1 MNNPKA
7 CIFCEIATT
16 DRVIDQTDHC
26 FVIRDAFPVTEGHT
40 LIIPKRHVA
49 NYFDLTA
56 AETSEIQQLLHK
68 HKSHIEQSDE
78 SVKGFNIGINVGATA
93 GQTVFHVH
101 VHLIPRRIGDVENPK
116 GGVRGVIPAKQQY

>member
-1 MNNPKA
+1 MNSSNE
-7 CIFCEIATT
+7 CIFCEIVTT
-16 DRVIDQTDHC
+16 DRVIDQTEHC

-49 NYFDLTA
+49 DYFDLNSN
-56 AETSEIQQLLHK
+56 ETSDIQELLQK
-68 HKSHIEQSDE
+68 HKALIEVNDE
-78 SVKGFNIGINVGATA
+78 SVDGFNIGINVGETA

-116 GGVRGVIPAKQQY
+116 GGVRGVIPAKQKY

>member
-1 MNNPKA
+1 MNNQKA
-7 CIFCEIATT
+7 CIFCDIAKT

-49 NYFDLTA
+49 DYFDLTN
-56 AETSEIQQLLHK
+56 AETSEIQKLLHK
-68 HKSHIEQSDE
+68 HKLQIEQSDQ
-78 SVKGFNIGINVGATA
+78 SVDGFNIGINVGATA

-101 VHLIPRRIGDVENPK
+101 VHLIPRRIGDVDDPK
-116 GGVRGVIPAKQQY
+116 GGVRGVIPAKQKY

>member
-1 MNNPKA
+1 MNSSNE
-7 CIFCEIATT
+7 CIFCEIVTT
-16 DRVIDQTDHC
+16 DRVIDQTEHC

-49 NYFDLTA
+49 DYFDLTST
-56 AETSEIQQLLHK
+56 ETSEIQKLLHK
-68 HKSHIEQSDE
+68 HKSQIEQSDK
-78 SVKGFNIGINVGATA
+78 SVDGYNIGINVGATA

-116 GGVRGVIPAKQQY
+116 GGVRGVIPAKQKY

>member
-1 MNNPKA
+1 MNNSNE

-16 DRVIDQTDHC
+16 NRVIDQTDHC

-40 LIIPKRHVA
+40 LIIPNRHVA
-49 NYFDLTA
+49 DYFDLNPNEKTD
-56 AETSEIQQLLHK
+56 IQHLLIE
-68 HKSHIEQSDE
+68 HKSRIEQSDK
-78 SVKGFNIGINVGATA
+78 SVDGFNIGINVGATA

-116 GGVRGVIPAKQQY
+116 GGVRGVIPEKQKY

>member
-1 MNNPKA
+1 MNNLKA

-16 DRVIDQTDHC
+16 DRVIDQTDHT

-40 LIIPKRHVA
+40 LFIPKRHVA
-49 NYFDLTA
+49 DYFDLNPN
-56 AETSEIQQLLHK
+56 ETSDIQELLQK
-68 HKSHIEQSDE
+68 HKAMIEVNDE
-78 SVKGFNIGINVGATA
+78 SVDGFNIGINVGETA

-116 GGVRGVIPAKQQY
+116 GGVRGVIPAKQKY